1 MKKQKDLTMILGVIV
16 LVFVLNFFV
25 FRLAYLKEPLFLT
38 HAYTFG
44 AEESSDVG
52 FYYITNSFCN
62 IKWF

>member
-1 MKKQKDLTMILGVIV
+1 MILGVIV

-38 HAYTFG
+38 HAYTFA

-52 FYYITNSFCN
+52 FYYITNSDE
-62 IKWF
+62 KR

>member
-25 FRLAYLKEPLFLT
+25 FRLAYLKEPRFLA
-38 HAYTFG
+38 HAYTFA

-52 FYYITNSFCN
+52 F
-62 IKWF
+62 